1 MNVSVELTSA
11 KMHKQRLHI
20 KMKVIVLD
28 NVFEEMPHIMMLCES
43 ESGSRVVPLPA
54 TSWRVD
60 GEQEIFIVNQYFEM
74 ERIVGDY
81 FSGGEIKVSFRV
93 LFAQDEFNRVNFSYN
108 DPLKGY
114 LPIIENELLLKV
126 DAYQKK
132 EKKIP
137 FYYPLY
143 CAGSF
148 LVSTCLLPMFLL
160 DGLMAYRG
168 YKKMSKKAKEKN
180 GFLAVWQHASG
191 LVKLISGVG
200 YEREEWQH
208 RLWNWVYKIS
218 CFHSLRENR
227 VLLLAEYK
235 RVPEDQYDYLAK
247 GIREKETRID
257 VEEASCPC
265 PWNELKIKERFKIIR
280 KMASSKVIIVND
292 RIQQLEFVKLRKET
306 LVVRLAGD
314 GSFLKDGYALQ
325 DKMGIS
331 RVNEENWKYEAVI
344 TNGKNNAA
352 FISESYGIPMEK
364 VKLFGMPGDD
374 VLTHREVREKIKAD
388 LIAKYPVLSQ
398 KRVILFAPSYRG
410 TTRKNAT
417 YPDAEFKLNE
427 LFQSEPENTIV
438 IIRSHPYVRTYFGS
452 FQEYENRIL
461 QLNEESLEAL
471 MCVADVMITD
481 YHDAIFQAAAI
492 GLPIVFF
499 IPDHKKAMAENG
511 VYYDYETYVPG
522 PIAQN
527 MNVLCSQLKTAG
539 AQKAKLD
546 LFARRYMETF
556 DGYATDR
563 IAGYI
568 SDLIKQ

>member
-11 KMHKQRLHI
+11 QVRKDRFHI

-60 GEQEIFIVNQYFEM
+60 GQQEIFIVNQYFTM
-74 ERIVGDY
+74 ERIVGNH

-108 DPLKGY
+108 DPQKGY

-126 DAYQKK
+126 DAYEKI

-137 FYYPLY
+137 FYYPIY
-143 CAGSF
+143 CAFSF
-148 LVSTCLLPMFLL
+148 VICTCLLPLFLL
-160 DGLMAYRG
+160 DGLMAYLG

-200 YEREEWQH
+200 YGREEWQQ
-208 RLWNWVYKIS
+208 RLWNWFYHIS
-218 CFHSLRENR
+218 CFHSLHENR
-227 VLLLAEYK
+227 ILLLAEYK
-235 RVPEDQYDYLAK
+235 RTPDDQYDYLEK
-247 GIREKETRID
+247 GIKEKEPRID
-257 VEEASCPC
+257 VVQASCPN
-265 PWNELKIKERFKIIR
+265 PWNEVKLKDRFGIIR

-292 RIQQLEFVKLRKET
+292 RIQQLKFIKLRKET
-306 LVVRLAGD
+306 IVIRLAGD
-314 GSFLKDGYALQ
+314 GSFLKDGYALE

-331 RVNEENWKYEAVI
+331 KVNEDNWKYEAVI
-344 TNGKNNAA
+344 ANGKNNAA
-352 FISESYGIPMEK
+352 FCSESYGVSMEQ
-364 VKLFGMPGDD
+364 VKTYGMPGDD
-374 VLTHREVREKIKAD
+374 VLIHREVREKIKQN
-388 LIAKYPVLSQ
+388 LIAKYPVLDK
-398 KRVILFAPSYRG
+398 KRVILFAPAYRG
-410 TTRKNAT
+410 TTRKNAE
-417 YPDAEFKLNE
+417 YPQSEFKLNE
-427 LFQSEPENTIV
+427 LFQSEPENTVVV
-438 IIRSHPYVRTYFGS
+438 IRNHPYVRTYFSS

-461 QLNEESLEAL
+461 QLNEESLESL

-481 YHDAIFQAAAI
+481 YLDRTFEASAI

-499 IPDHKKAMAENG
+499 IPDHKKAMGENG

-527 MNVLCSQLKTAG
+527 MNELCNQLKTVDL
-539 AQKAKLD
+539 QKKKLD

-563 IAGYI
+563 IAGYL
-568 SDLIKQ
+568 SDLIRQ